1 MTNGAL
7 AGISVLELG
16 SLVAAPYCG
25 KMLADL
31 GAEVVKVE
39 APGEGDPARRRGPFP
54 DDTPHPERSALFL
67 YLNTSKRSI
76 TLDPTKEDGGRIFRE
91 LAAQVDVLIEDYPPG
106 TLESL
111 GLGYAELSRTKPGLV
126 MTSIT
131 PFGQTGPNR
140 DYRSHPLNS
149 YHAGGQSGA
158 FHVPQDGEV
167 RPPPKGGGYLGE
179 YDGGLIAAVGTLAAV
194 IGRNRT
200 GRGRY
205 IDISKQEAMIGLERV
220 DVARLANDPTPI
232 PWRPATGG
240 MAKTKDGYLLFTV
253 LENHQWQG
261 LMRAM
266 GDPEWSKAEWCQT
279 EKGRM
284 EHADETAPHVQA
296 WAAGLTRDEIYHRTQ
311 AEGSPSAPIRNVAE
325 VSAWD
330 QARARG
336 FFVEL
341 DHPEAGEHV
350 YPTAAYKFSKTPWAG
365 TRAPLLGEHNRE
377 VYCNRLGY
385 SQQELARL
393 SDSGVI

>member
-1 MTNGAL
+1 MTEGAL
-7 AGISVLELG
+7 AGISVLEVG

-31 GAEVVKVE
+31 GAHVVKIEV
-39 APGEGDPARRRGPFP
+39 PGEGDPARRRGPFP
-54 DDTPHPERSALFL
+54 DDNPHPERSSLFL

-76 TLDPTKEDGGRIFRE
+76 TLDLTTQDGGRIFRE
-91 LAAQVDVLIEDYPPG
+91 LVAQIDVLIEDHPPG

-111 GLGYAELSRTKPGLV
+111 GLGYAELSRTNPGLV

-140 DYRSHPLNS
+140 DYRTHPLNA
-149 YHAGGQSGA
+149 YHAGGHSGA
-158 FHVPQDGEV
+158 FNLLDDSEV
-167 RPPPKGGGYLGE
+167 RAPTKGGGYLGE
-179 YDGGLIAAVGTLAAV
+179 YDGGLIAAVGPLAAV
-194 IGRNRT
+194 IGRRRT

-205 IDISKQEAMIGLERV
+205 IDISKQEAMIALERV

-232 PWRPATGG
+232 PWHPPTGG
-240 MAKTKDGYLLFTV
+240 MAQTKDGYLLLTP
-253 LENHQWQG
+253 LENHQWHG

-284 EHADETAPHVQA
+284 ERADEAAPRVQA

-311 AEGSPSAPIRNVAE
+311 AEGCPSAPIRNVAE
-325 VSAWD
+325 VQAWD

-341 DHPEAGEHV
+341 DHPEAGKQV

-365 TRAPLLGEHNRE
+365 RRAPLLGEHNRE
-377 VYCNRLGY
+377 IYCERLGY
-385 SQQELARL
+385 SQQDLARL
-393 SDSGVI
+393 ADSEVI

>member
-1 MTNGAL
+1 MTEGAL
-7 AGISVLELG
+7 AGISVLEVG

-54 DDTPHPERSALFL
+54 DDSPHPERSALFL

-76 TLDPTKEDGGRIFRE
+76 TLDPAKEDGGRILRE
-91 LAAQVDVLIEDYPPG
+91 LVAEVDVLIEDYPPG
-106 TLESL
+106 TLEGL
-111 GLGYAELSRTKPGLV
+111 GLGYAELSRTNPSLV

-131 PFGQTGPNR
+131 PFGQTGPKR
-140 DYRSHPLNS
+140 DYRAHPLNS

-158 FHVPQDGEV
+158 FHLPHDGEV

-194 IGRNRT
+194 IGRRRT

-240 MAKTKDGYLLFTV
+240 MAKTKDGYLLMTP

-261 LMRAM
+261 LIRAM

-284 EHADETAPHVQA
+284 EHADEAAPRVQA

-325 VSAWD
+325 VLAWD

-341 DHPEAGEHV
+341 DHPEAGRQV

-377 VYCNRLGY
+377 IYCERLGY
-385 SQQELARL
+385 TQQDLARL
-393 SDSGVI
+393 ADSGVI

>member
-1 MTNGAL
+1 MTDGAL
-7 AGISVLELG
+7 TGLSVLEVG

-31 GAEVVKVE
+31 GADVVKVE
-39 APGEGDPARRRGPFP
+39 APGAGDPARRRGPFP
-54 DDTPHPERSALFL
+54 DNSPHPERSALFL

-91 LAAQVDVLIEDYPPG
+91 LVDEVDVLIEDYPPG

-111 GLGYAELSRTKPGLV
+111 GLGHAELSRTNPGLV

-131 PFGQTGPNR
+131 PFGQTGPKR
-140 DYRSHPLNS
+140 DYRAHPLNT
-149 YHAGGQSGA
+149 YHVSGHSGV
-158 FHVPQDGEV
+158 FHLPQDGEL
-167 RPPPKGGGYLGE
+167 RPPPKGGSYLGE

-194 IGRNRT
+194 MGRRRT

-240 MAKTKDGYLLFTV
+240 MAKTKDGYLLLTP

-261 LMRAM
+261 LMHAM
-266 GDPEWSKAEWCQT
+266 GDPEWSKAEWFQT
-279 EKGRM
+279 EAGRM
-284 EHADETAPHVQA
+284 EHAEEAAPHVLE

-311 AEGSPSAPIRNVAE
+311 AEGTPSGPIRNVAE
-325 VSAWD
+325 VRAWD

-341 DHPEAGEHV
+341 DHPEAGKHV

-365 TRAPLLGEHNRE
+365 SRAPLLGEHNRE
-377 VYCNRLGY
+377 IYCDQLGY
-385 SQQELARL
+385 SQQDLQRLA
-393 SDSGVI
+393 DAEVI

>member
-1 MTNGAL
+1 MTEGAL
-7 AGISVLELG
+7 AGLSVLEVG

-31 GAEVVKVE
+31 GADVVKVE
-39 APGEGDPARRRGPFP
+39 PPGKGDPARRRGPFP
-54 DDTPHPERSALFL
+54 DDCPHPERSALFL
-67 YLNTSKRSI
+67 YLNTTKRSI
-76 TLDPTKEDGGRIFRE
+76 TLDLTGKAGGRIFRE
-91 LAAQVDVLIEDYPPG
+91 LVAGADVLIEDTRPG

-111 GLGYAELSRTKPGLV
+111 GLGYADLSRTHPALV

-140 DYRSHPLNS
+140 DYRAHPLNV
-149 YHAGGQSGA
+149 YHVGGQSGA
-158 FHVPQDGEV
+158 FLPEDGEV
-167 RPPPKGGGYLGE
+167 RPPAQAGGYLGE
-179 YDGGLIAAVGTLAAV
+179 YDGGLVAAVGTLAAV
-194 IGRNRT
+194 IDRRRT

-205 IDISKQEAMIGLERV
+205 IDVSKQEAMVGLERV

-232 PWRPATGG
+232 PWRPPTGG
-240 MAKTKDGYLLFTV
+240 MAETKDGYLLLTP

-266 GDPEWSKAEWCQT
+266 GDPEWSKAECFQT
-279 EKGRM
+279 EVGRM
-284 EHADETAPHVQA
+284 QHAEEAARHVQA

-311 AEGSPSAPIRNVAE
+311 AEGSPSAPVRNVAE
-325 VSAWD
+325 VRAWD

-341 DHPEAGEHV
+341 DHPDAGKRV

-365 TRAPLLGEHNRE
+365 RRAPRLGEHNAE
-377 VYCNRLGY
+377 IYCDRLGY
-385 SQQELARL
+385 SRQDLVRLAA
-393 SDSGVI
+393 SEVI

>member
-1 MTNGAL
+1 MTDGAL
-7 AGISVLELG
+7 AGLSVLEVG
-16 SLVAAPYCG
+16 SLVAAPCCG

-31 GAEVVKVE
+31 GADVVKVE
-39 APGEGDPARRRGPFP
+39 APGTGDPARHRGPFP
-54 DDTPHPERSALFL
+54 DDSPHPERSALFL
-67 YLNTSKRSI
+67 FLNTSKRSI
-76 TLDPTKEDGGRIFRE
+76 TLDPTAEAGGRIFRE
-91 LAAQVDVLIEDYPPG
+91 LVDQVDVLIEDTPPG
-106 TLESL
+106 ALERL
-111 GLGYAELSRTKPGLV
+111 GLGYGELSQTNPGLV

-140 DYRSHPLNS
+140 DLRSHPLNS
-149 YHAGGQSGA
+149 YHVGGHSGA
-158 FHVPQDGEV
+158 FHLPQDAEV
-167 RPPPKGGGYLGE
+167 RPPAKGGGYLGE
-179 YDGGLIAAVGTLAAV
+179 YDAGLMAATGTLAAV
-194 IGRNRT
+194 IGRKRT

-240 MAKTKDGYLLFTV
+240 MTQAKDGYLLLTP

-279 EKGRM
+279 EAGRM
-284 EHADETAPHVQA
+284 EHADEAAPHVQA
-296 WAAGLTRDEIYHRTQ
+296 WLAGLTRDEIYHRTQ
-311 AEGSPSAPIRNVAE
+311 AEGSPSSPIRNVAE
-325 VSAWD
+325 VRDWE

-341 DHPEAGEHV
+341 DHPEAGVQV
-350 YPTAAYKFSKTPWAG
+350 YPTAAYKFSETPWAG

-377 VYCNRLGY
+377 IYCDRLGY
-385 SQQELARL
+385 SQQDLERL
-393 SDSGVI
+393 EDSEVI